1 MRGPVRSQ
9 NLLQQQAAGEIVL
22 NNECLHGS
30 FSFQWLMVSISKC
43 FVHFAAQLIERRFQ
57 DIHSG
62 IDRTQ
67 IAGLARLTG

>member
-1 MRGPVRSQ
+1 
-9 NLLQQQAAGEIVL
+9 
-22 NNECLHGS
+22 
-30 FSFQWLMVSISKC
+30 MVSISKC